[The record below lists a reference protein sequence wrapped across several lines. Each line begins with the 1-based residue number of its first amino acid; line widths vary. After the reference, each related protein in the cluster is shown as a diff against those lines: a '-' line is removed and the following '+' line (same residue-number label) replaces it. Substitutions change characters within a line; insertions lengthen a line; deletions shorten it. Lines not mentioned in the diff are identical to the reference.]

1 MVRKDFLKDIHMS
14 IMKEKV
20 EDSNTPSRMR
30 GQGELMRLW
39 RFFMDKEK
47 ERGVI

>member
-20 EDSNTPSRMR
+20 EDSNTPS
-30 GQGELMRLW
+30 
-39 RFFMDKEK
+39 
-47 ERGVI
+47 